1 MTPLGLRWSAT
12 SIMEDMENKIV
23 VTAKAQNRQALGIMH
38 AYMTMFPNT
47 TLEELREAFPN
58 TINPDKGTDEIF
70 IPAEEKG
77 TTANWD
83 GYFKGDGELLTMGD
97 GMQVSV
103 VKMWTK
109 PSLERL
115 VEHAKQYGIKVV
127 PSETNVDD
135 KTKFHIEAIN
145 KSSSFETAEV
155 KKQSNNLMKW
165 LLLAGCIV
173 AIILIIWF
181 LVK

>member
-1 MTPLGLRWSAT
+1 
-12 SIMEDMENKIV
+12 MENKIV

-83 GYFKGDGELLTMGD
+83 GYFKGEGEFAHHGRWHA
-97 GMQVSV
+97 SV
-103 VKMWTK
+103 CC
-109 PSLERL
+109 E
-115 VEHAKQYGIKVV
+115 
-127 PSETNVDD
+127 NVD
-135 KTKFHIEAIN
+135 KTV
-145 KSSSFETAEV
+145 T
-155 KKQSNNLMKW
+155 
-165 LLLAGCIV
+165 
-173 AIILIIWF
+173 
-181 LVK
+181 

>member
-83 GYFKGDGELLTMGD
+83 GYFKGEGEFAHHGRRHA
-97 GMQVSV
+97 SV
-103 VKMWTK
+103 CC
-109 PSLERL
+109 E
-115 VEHAKQYGIKVV
+115 
-127 PSETNVDD
+127 NVD
-135 KTKFHIEAIN
+135 KTV
-145 KSSSFETAEV
+145 T
-155 KKQSNNLMKW
+155 
-165 LLLAGCIV
+165 
-173 AIILIIWF
+173 
-181 LVK
+181 